1 MNLLKKIL
9 ILITLSQLFACGSN
23 NSKVLDTPTSG
34 EINII
39 ADESYAPL
47 LDAELASFQSAYKNA
62 KINIKYLPEE
72 YAIRAFLQDSS
83 RLIFITRELNKDELK
98 YFSTRQI
105 TTRTLHIA
113 TDGVTFITNPS
124 NPDSL
129 LSLNQIKDIMS
140 GKITKWSEINKQNS
154 NNSIVITF
162 DQDNGSNLRYAK
174 ENLNLNLENK
184 NLFVSGS
191 NKNVI
196 DYVAKHKDA
205 IGIIG
210 MNWVSDRDD
219 TTMLSFLKKI
229 KVVGVSKYDNPN
241 DESEYFQPYQAYV
254 AQNFYPLTRKLYVI
268 SREPRNGLGTGFAAY
283 LAGDKG
289 QRIVLKSGLY
299 PATAP
304 IRLINFK
311 R

>member
-1 MNLLKKIL
+1 MSPNTPSNISLLAML
-9 ILITLSQLFACGSN
+9 
-23 NSKVLDTPTSG
+23 
-34 EINII
+34 
-39 ADESYAPL
+39 
-47 LDAELASFQSAYKNA
+47 
-62 KINIKYLPEE
+62 LPEKPNV
-72 YAIRAFLQDSS
+72 
-83 RLIFITRELNKDELK
+83 RLLISHIFSGCATKEFVIPKTSKIFVLTYLGKDVPVI
-98 YFSTRQI
+98 FSTNKAKSFGGRG
-105 TTRTLHIA
+105 TTRLA
-113 TDGVTFITNPS
+113 R
-124 NPDSL
+124 L
-129 LSLNQIKDIMS
+129 LNGDK
-140 GKITKWSEINKQNS
+140 GQN
-154 NNSIVITF
+154 VITF

-174 ENLNLNLENK
+174 ENLKLNLENK